1 MPIIEITFALLTL
14 LATLPGNISHSVESV
29 RTNRRFRIDICQ
41 VQCCVQDRVAVE
53 SVVV

>member
-1 MPIIEITFALLTL
+1 MPITEITFASLTL
-14 LATLPGNISHSVESV
+14 LATLPGNIHSVESV